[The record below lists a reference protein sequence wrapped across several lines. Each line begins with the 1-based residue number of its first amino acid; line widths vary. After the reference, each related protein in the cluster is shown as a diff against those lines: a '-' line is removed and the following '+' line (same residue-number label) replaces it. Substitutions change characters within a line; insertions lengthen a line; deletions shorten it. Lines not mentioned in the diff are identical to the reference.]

1 MEDQILRFY
10 AQFAPNYDLIFAGFE
25 QTVRR
30 QGDALDRLIEVVSP
44 GPARTVL
51 DCSCGIGTQALGLAA
66 HDYSV
71 IATDLSP
78 AAVERARREAVAC
91 GVTITFGVADFR
103 RLEDEIEGQF
113 DVVLSCDNSVAHL
126 LTDDLRLAAN
136 SMHSKVKPGGLLLL
150 SIRDYD
156 VLLAERPRATPVQVY
171 DGSDG
176 EGQRAVFQVW
186 EWEPDGRTYIMH
198 QFILN
203 QEGDD
208 WRTTHLTTQ
217 LRAIP
222 RKDLTRSL
230 HGAGFTDI
238 AWHMPKDSGY
248 YQPIVT
254 ARDLTRLP

>member
-1 MEDQILRFY
+1 MEEQIQQFY
-10 AQFAPNYDLIFAGFE
+10 ARFAPNYDLIFADFE

-30 QGDALDRLIEVVSP
+30 QGDALDRLIGVVALRP
-44 GPARTVL
+44 TRTVL

-66 HDYSV
+66 HGYTV
-71 IATDLSP
+71 TATDLSP
-78 AAVERARREAVAC
+78 AAVERARREAAAC
-91 GVTITFGVADFR
+91 GVTITLGVADFR
-103 RLEDEIEGQF
+103 RLEDEVEGQF
-113 DVVLSCDNSVAHL
+113 DIVLSCDNSVAHL
-126 LTDDLRLAAN
+126 LTDDDLRLAAN

-156 VLLAERPRATPVQVY
+156 ALLAERPRATPVQVY

-176 EGQRAVFQVW
+176 EGQRAVFQIW
-186 EWEPDGRTYIMH
+186 EWAADGRAYTMH

-222 RKDLTRSL
+222 RDDLAGIL
-230 HGAGFTDI
+230 HGAGFI
-238 AWHMPKDSGY
+238 GSAWHMPKDSGY

-254 ARDLTRLP
+254 ARSG